1 MGGRVGVRAGA
12 VLLKQTLALEQVI
25 GGAAVAGGV
34 VAVRLDPSDLGLEH
48 LDPMRQL
55 VERQWAKVLLD
66 QFVERILR
74 FRGKEIVEIHPPTR

>member
-34 VAVRLDPSDLGLEH
+34 VAVRLDARDLGLER
-48 LDPMRQL
+48 LDPRRQL
-55 VERQWAKVLLD
+55 VERQRPQVLPD
-66 QFVERILR
+66 QFVERIFW
-74 FRGKEIVEIHPPTR
+74 FRGKEIVEIHQPER